1 MKQFLTNAVRQT
13 SEYDQLRHSIMAG
26 HQVTAV
32 NGIWENSAA
41 VYLMTLLE
49 DLERPA
55 LVIGANEAEARAFY
69 DAVWAMNAQV
79 KYYPTKDLVLFDNYA
94 HSHDVLNERIAILG
108 ALGRNQQPP
117 LLVASVEA
125 LMSKLAPKVLW
136 RTMEIKFKIG
146 DDWPI
151 EKLSRKLLEMGYE
164 RDELVTHSGSFSVRG
179 GIVDIFPTGFDQ
191 PIRMELFDTEIDSLR
206 TFDPVTQISVDKL
219 KTVTFGPATENLL
232 NEVMRER
239 MSAGLKRSLK
249 KNEDEEWIERVEN
262 LLDHLEAGL
271 YPNNLDKFYSLAFEK
286 DEVGLLDYLSQETL
300 VVFLDNGR
308 IKERYTAAYNN
319 FVESFKDYL
328 ERRKAMKEQLGLAFT
343 YEELLKQLKPK
354 QVLTVDAIAKRI
366 PDFKIDEMIS
376 VQTMESPLYHGK
388 LEFLLEDLKKWL
400 YKGYKVA
407 IALGSQ
413 AKCTNV
419 EQALLE
425 EKIPYMDSG
434 FERPSSGMCYFLQTD
449 LKHGFQLSASKFVL
463 LTDQEIFG
471 TPFRKKG
478 GGSSKKKGQLIKS
491 FTELSI
497 GGLVVHENHGIGRYV
512 GLEQLVVDGLKRD
525 YLKINYS
532 GEDHLYIPVE
542 NMDAIQKYIGAE
554 EIQVK
559 LSKLGSGEWQR
570 AKAKVKKSIEDMT
583 EDLVKLYAER
593 QSKKGH
599 SYSSDSDWQ
608 KNFEEMFPY
617 EETPDQ
623 LKCIAEIKKD
633 MEANLAME
641 RLLCGDV
648 GYGKTEVAIRAVFKA
663 AMDGKQVAFLVPTTI
678 LAQQH
683 YTNLVSRFSK
693 FPIKVEMLSRFRTKK
708 QQEKIIEDLRTGV
721 VDVVVGTHRVLSKDI
736 IYKDLGLLIIDEE
749 QRFGV
754 KHKES
759 IKQMKTNIDVLTLTA
774 TPIPRTLHMSLV
786 GIRDMSVLEDPPE
799 DRYPIQTYVVEFD
812 ERMVREW
819 IHREVDRGGQVFFVH
834 NRVQDIDHVTAS
846 LSKLMPEVRFEFAH
860 GQMSETKLEKIM
872 LGFLN
877 HEFDVLVC
885 TTIIETGLDISN
897 VNTIIIN
904 DADKMGLSQLYQ
916 LRGRVGR
923 SNRIAY
929 AYLTYQR
936 NKILSEIAE
945 KRLKAIKEFTELGAG
960 FKIAMRDLEIRGA
973 GNLLGAEQSGHMST
987 VGYEMFCKLLEEQV
1001 RRVKGEAVESFTDT
1015 TVEFSINAF
1024 IPENYISHPEQKLDM
1039 YKRISSIRNVA
1050 DKYRIEEELE
1060 DRYGTLPQSV
1070 YNLLAIAHI
1079 KARAQRIGIGLIKEH
1094 EEHVNLYF
1102 IENPN
1107 IGPEFVLKATDL
1119 VGKRVAFTMTTKPY
1133 MRFKYSKLKLT
1144 KEKKISEL
1152 ESFLT
1157 ELTPE
1162 AETN

>member
-13 SEYDQLRHSIMAG
+13 SEYDQMRHSVDEG
-26 HQVTAV
+26 HKVTAV

-41 VYLMTLLE
+41 VYLLTLME
-49 DLERPA
+49 DLDRPMF
-55 LVIGANEAEARAFY
+55 VVGANEAEARAFY
-69 DAVWAMNAQV
+69 DAIGAISTEVA
-79 KYYPTKDLVLFDNYA
+79 YFPTKDIVLFDNYA
-94 HSHDVLNERIAILG
+94 HSHDVLNERIRLLGDIARGHQPKILVG
-108 ALGRNQQPP
+108 TAE
-117 LLVASVEA
+117 S
-125 LMSKLAPKVLW
+125 LMSKLAPKAFWNHVN
-136 RTMEIKFKIG
+136 IKIAIG
-146 DDWPI
+146 DEHPI
-151 EKLSRKLLEMGYE
+151 EALSKQLLEMGYE
-164 RDELVTHSGSFSVRG
+164 RGEIVTHSGTFSVRG
-179 GIVDIFPTGFDQ
+179 GIVDVFPVGFEL
-191 PIRMELFDTEIDSLR
+191 PFRMELFDTEVDSLR

-219 KTVTFGPATENLL
+219 NEVQFGPATEHLMS
-232 NEVMRER
+232 ESMRENV
-239 MSAGLKRSLK
+239 SHLLKKSLK
-249 KNEDEEWIERVEN
+249 KNTEEEWVERVEN
-262 LLDHLEAGL
+262 MLDHLGAGI
-271 YPNNLDKFYSLAFEK
+271 YPNNIDKFYSLAFE
-286 DEVGLLDYLSQETL
+286 EEAYGLFDYLADDSL
-300 VVFLDNGR
+300 IVFLDNSR
-308 IKERYTAAYNN
+308 IKERYTAAYNS

-328 ERRKAMKEQLGLAFT
+328 ERGRAMKEQLSLAFT
-343 YEELLKQLKPK
+343 YESILKKIDQR
-354 QVLTVDAIAKRI
+354 QVITLDTIAKRI

-388 LEFLLEDLKKWL
+388 LEFMLEDLKKWL

-407 IALGSQ
+407 IALGSET
-413 AKCTNV
+413 KCKNV
-419 EQALLE
+419 EQALVE
-425 EKIPYMDSG
+425 EKIPFMDSG
-434 FERPSSGMCYFLQTD
+434 FERPASGMCYFLQTD
-449 LKHGFQLSASKFVL
+449 LKHGFQLLASKFIL
-463 LTDQEIFG
+463 LTDQELFG
-471 TPFRKKG
+471 TPFRKKSSSG
-478 GGSSKKKGQLIKS
+478 GKKKGQLIKS

-512 GLEQLVVDGLKRD
+512 GLEQLVMDGLKRD
-525 YLKINYS
+525 YLKISYS

-554 EIQVK
+554 EVQVK
-559 LSKLGSGEWQR
+559 LSRLGSGEWQR

-593 QSKKGH
+593 QSKVGH
-599 SYSSDSDWQ
+599 AYAMDSDWQ
-608 KNFEEMFPY
+608 RNFEDMFPY

-633 MEANLAME
+633 MENNLAME

-683 YTNLVSRFSK
+683 FTNLASRFSK

-708 QQEKIIEDLRTGV
+708 QQDQIMEDLRTGV
-721 VDVVVGTHRVLSKDI
+721 VDVVVGTHRILSKDI
-736 IYKDLGLLIIDEE
+736 VYKDLGLLIIDEE

-754 KHKES
+754 KHKEA

-812 ERMVREW
+812 ERMVRDW
-819 IHREVDRGGQVFFVH
+819 IRREVDRGGQVFFVH
-834 NRVQDIDHVTAS
+834 NRVQDIDHITSS
-846 LSKLMPEVRFEFAH
+846 LSQLMPEVRFEFAH

-936 NKILSEIAE
+936 NKILTEIAE

-1024 IPENYISHPEQKLDM
+1024 IPENYIAQPDQKLDM
-1039 YKRISSIRNVA
+1039 YKRISSIRNLK

-1060 DRYGTLPQSV
+1060 DRYGTLPQAV

-1079 KARAQRIGIGLIKEH
+1079 KARAQKIGIGLIKEH

-1102 IENPN
+1102 VENPN

-1119 VGKRVAFTMTTKPY
+1119 VGKRVAFTMTAKPY
-1133 MRFKYSKLKLT
+1133 MRFKYAKLKLT
-1144 KEKKISEL
+1144 KEKKIADL
-1152 ESFLT
+1152 EHFLT

-1162 AETN
+1162 VDAN